1 MLLSDK
7 LNILGESARYDV
19 SCSSSG
25 STGRNTG
32 TFGSAAVSGIC
43 HSWTE
48 DGRCVSL
55 LKVLMTNHCEY
66 DCLYCI
72 NRRSNDHVRA
82 IFEPEELADLTI
94 SFYRRNMIEGLFLS
108 SAVWRSPDQTME
120 RMIRTLE
127 LLRNEHGFG
136 GYIHAKAIPGSS
148 SYLINRIGLLAD
160 RVSINVEQA
169 TSAGLKLLA
178 PDKSIHSLAQPMLQL
193 RDGKHEYNEMRLS
206 TQVKKPVFIP
216 AGQSTQIIV
225 GASNENDRQILRMSQ
240 KLYDDYQLK
249 RVYYSAYIPINS
261 NPLLPSIW
269 SAPPL
274 LREHRL
280 YQADWLLRFY
290 KFKSDELVTDNDPEL
305 DLELDPKCAWALKHL
320 EFFPVDI
327 NRADFLAL
335 LRVPGIG
342 TVSARRIIAARR
354 SHSLRPENLA
364 GIGIVLKRASWFIT
378 CQGKYLAP
386 FYPEAEKLRFLLS
399 DKAGRKRQDIRQISL
414 EELQYHDTAN

>member
-1 MLLSDK
+1 
-7 LNILGESARYDV
+7 
-19 SCSSSG
+19 
-25 STGRNTG
+25 
-32 TFGSAAVSGIC
+32 
-43 HSWTE
+43 
-48 DGRCVSL
+48 
-55 LKVLMTNHCEY
+55 
-66 DCLYCI
+66 
-72 NRRSNDHVRA
+72 
-82 IFEPEELADLTI
+82 
-94 SFYRRNMIEGLFLS
+94 MIEGLFLS

-120 RMIRTLE
+120 RMIKTLD
-127 LLRNEHGFG
+127 LLRNEHGFS
-136 GYIHAKAIPGSS
+136 GYIHAKAIPGASPV
-148 SYLINRIGLLAD
+148 LINRIGLLAD

-169 TSAGLKLLA
+169 TSAGLKMLA
-178 PDKSIHSLAQPMLQL
+178 PDKSVHSLADPMLQL
-193 RDGKHEYNEMRLS
+193 RDGKQEYNEMRLS

-225 GASNENDRQILRMSQ
+225 GASSENDRQILRMSQ

-290 KFKSDELVTDNDPEL
+290 KFSYSELVSDNSPEL
-305 DLELDPKCAWALKHL
+305 DLELDPKSAWALQHL
-320 EFFPVDI
+320 ELFPVEI
-327 NRADFLAL
+327 NKADYQTL

-342 TVSARRIIAARR
+342 TISARRIIAARR

-364 GIGIVLKRASWFIT
+364 GIGIVLKRASWFLT
-378 CQGKYLAP
+378 CQGKYIAP
-386 FYPEAEKLRFLLS
+386 FYPEAGKLRFLLS
-399 DKAGRKRQDIRQISL
+399 DKAGKKRQDIRQITM

>member
-25 STGRNTG
+25 STGRATG
-32 TFGSAAVSGIC
+32 GFGSAAVSGIC
-43 HSWTE
+43 HTWTE

-55 LKVLMTNHCEY
+55 LKVLLTNHCEY

-72 NRRSNDHVRA
+72 NRRSNDHDRA
-82 IFEPEELADLTI
+82 IFEPEELANLTI

-127 LLRNEHGFG
+127 ILRDELDFG
-136 GYIHAKAIPGSS
+136 GYIHAKAIPGASAA
-148 SYLINRIGLLAD
+148 LITRMGLLAD

-169 TSAGLKLLA
+169 TGAGLKLLA
-178 PDKSIHSLAQPMLQL
+178 PDKSVHSLAQPMLQL
-193 RDGKHEYNEMRLS
+193 RDGRQEYKELMPRS
-206 TQVKKPVFIP
+206 SSRKQVFMP

-225 GASNENDRQILRMSQ
+225 GASSENDKQILRMSQ

-249 RVYYSAYIPINS
+249 RVYYSAYIPIND

-290 KFKSDELVTDNDPEL
+290 KFKSDELVSDTCPEL

-320 EFFPVDI
+320 ELFPVEI
-327 NRADFLAL
+327 NNADYHTL

-342 TVSARRIIAARR
+342 TISAHRIMAARR
-354 SHSLRPENLA
+354 SHSLRSENLA

-378 CQGKYLAP
+378 CQGKYVAP
-386 FYPEAEKLRFLLS
+386 FFPEASKLRYLLA
-399 DKAGRKRQDIRQISL
+399 DKAGRKRQDVRQISL